1 MTIKNWVTM
10 AAISAM
16 LGLTAADLQAQ
27 GRNQGDRQD
36 RGNRP
41 ERGNF
46 DPAQMRERMMNN
58 WKETLE
64 ITDDTEWNAVQPLVQ
79 KVMDARMQSFAG
91 MGRGMFGAPRRGG
104 AGDQGQQRRFGAQAN
119 PAADALEK
127 AVEAK
132 ASKAEL
138 KAAIAK
144 FQEARKAKQAELET
158 AQENLRKVLT
168 ARQEALATLNGLL

>member
-91 MGRGMFGAPRRGG
+91 MGRGMFGAPGAVARGP
-104 AGDQGQQRRFGAQAN
+104 GQAVRCAAN
-119 PAADALEK
+119 PKRSLEK
-127 AVEAK
+127 GEAGSNGVSGPQSRTAVTVIEG
-132 ASKAEL
+132 
-138 KAAIAK
+138 
-144 FQEARKAKQAELET
+144 R
-158 AQENLRKVLT
+158 NR
-168 ARQEALATLNGLL
+168 R